1 MNTYAGKPAGKL
13 KHGQEQR
20 VTSRNSGTKN
30 RCYAPKKTE
39 K

>member
-30 RCYAPKKTE
+30 AVMPPKKTE